1 MLIDIGTCLGQ
12 DLRKLVLDGAASSQL
27 FGVDKIGQ
35 FEELGFNFFRDN
47 NNFANVFAEADILSE
62 DEGSALLQTI
72 GTWDIVTSSMFLHA
86 FDWRTQVAIVKK
98 MMTLAKGK
106 GSWIVGLFAGDVES
120 QEVPVLP
127 PLVPE
132 GMKVTRFIHNKQ
144 SLRRLFEEAQVG
156 MSMKLK
162 VEVDVQEDE
171 KSVYTQEIQS
181 GFFTTEK
188 ARLLFY
194 FVEIV

>member
-1 MLIDIGTCLGQ
+1 MLIDIGTGLGQ
-12 DLRKLVLDGAASSQL
+12 DLRKLVLDGAAPSQL
-27 FGVDKIGQ
+27 FGVDKLGQ
-35 FEELGFNFFRDN
+35 FEELSFNFFRDN
-47 NNFANVFAEADILSE
+47 NNFANVFTEADILSQ
-62 DEGSALLQTI
+62 DKDNALLQTI

-86 FDWRTQVAIVKK
+86 FDWQTQVAIVKK

-106 GSWIVGLFAGDVES
+106 GSWMIGMLAGDIKS
-120 QEVPVLP
+120 QEVPIPAVL
-127 PLVPE
+127 E
-132 GMKVTRFIHNKQ
+132 GMKVTRFIHNEQ

-162 VEVDVQEDE
+162 VEVDIQEDE
-171 KSVYTQEIQS
+171 KSVYTKELQS

-188 ARLLFY
+188 ARLFFY